1 MTTGAFY
8 GYYNS
13 KEELFAVLSVLVY
26 IAGLMCSH
34 MAAFRI
40 TTNLRIAMTDH
51 IATLPLGQME
61 QMGSGKLR
69 RTISDTSGAAETYLA
84 HQLPDQAK
92 AYASMMGMAGKG
104 MQEKMTQYQ
113 NALAAI
119 IATNSNIA
127 RMNEILDCPVQSGGG
142 RQPRCTDAER
152 GHLPPYGKT
161 PD

>member
-34 MAAFRI
+34 MAAFC
-40 TTNLRIAMTDH
+40 
-51 IATLPLGQME
+51 
-61 QMGSGKLR
+61 
-69 RTISDTSGAAETYLA
+69 
-84 HQLPDQAK
+84 
-92 AYASMMGMAGKG
+92 
-104 MQEKMTQYQ
+104 
-113 NALAAI
+113 

>member
-92 AYASMMGMAGKG
+92 AYASMMGMAGKNDPVPERSG
-104 MQEKMTQYQ
+104 SHYCHQQQHCANERNPGLPGTERRRK
-113 NALAAI
+113 
-119 IATNSNIA
+119 ATP
-127 RMNEILDCPVQSGGG
+127 L
-142 RQPRCTDAER
+142 
-152 GHLPPYGKT
+152 H
-161 PD
+161 

>member
-40 TTNLRIAMTDH
+40 
-51 IATLPLGQME
+51 
-61 QMGSGKLR
+61 
-69 RTISDTSGAAETYLA
+69 
-84 HQLPDQAK
+84 
-92 AYASMMGMAGKG
+92 
-104 MQEKMTQYQ
+104 
-113 NALAAI
+113 
-119 IATNSNIA
+119 ATNSNIA

-152 GHLPPYGKT
+152 GHLPHMVKLQTEGQNWALQ
-161 PD
+161 

>member
-13 KEELFAVLSVLVY
+13 KEELFAVLPVLVY

-40 TTNLRIAMTDH
+40 
-51 IATLPLGQME
+51 
-61 QMGSGKLR
+61 
-69 RTISDTSGAAETYLA
+69 
-84 HQLPDQAK
+84 
-92 AYASMMGMAGKG
+92 
-104 MQEKMTQYQ
+104 
-113 NALAAI
+113 
-119 IATNSNIA
+119 ATNSNIA
-127 RMNEILDCPVQSGGG
+127 RMNEPVQSGGG

-161 PD
+161 PDGGTELGTAMTAVIINSSYSKQ